1 MEGIRGSRRVLR
13 TRQAV
18 RAFSASGLEPIAKK
32 LLAAA
37 EPSRAALG
45 ELVNFMPPTPISI
58 VALTKAAAN
67 AEDNPQMHL
76 LNAKF
81 MLREL
86 AARRAYGLS
95 MMLQAEEEGGEEL
108 KALAR
113 QPQVLALKQ
122 VRALLPRS
130 AP

>member
-1 MEGIRGSRRVLR
+1 
-13 TRQAV
+13 
-18 RAFSASGLEPIAKK
+18 
-32 LLAAA
+32 
-37 EPSRAALG
+37 
-45 ELVNFMPPTPISI
+45 
-58 VALTKAAAN
+58 
-67 AEDNPQMHL
+67 MHL

-130 AP
+130 APLGGGTCTHTPASQPAASSSGSSGSQQSQQQQQQ